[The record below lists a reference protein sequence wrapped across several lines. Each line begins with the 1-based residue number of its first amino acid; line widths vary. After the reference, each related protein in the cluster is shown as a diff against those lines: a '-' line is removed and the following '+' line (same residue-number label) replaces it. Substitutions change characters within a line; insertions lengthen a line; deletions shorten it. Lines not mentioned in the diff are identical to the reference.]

1 MRIHLKKMLPAGAA
15 ALLLAGCMAPGS
27 TGTQPQQPTADSPP
41 AAAAKEAPPKESK
54 SATKSGEKSTDQ
66 TGTKANDK
74 KSKAEQEAPK
84 TPKEALMA
92 EEKNLTA
99 AETEFVTAMN
109 EPETYA
115 GAVLE
120 AGREVCDRLEYLSK
134 VDPGI
139 LPAVLASGDIP
150 NAEEAAAHL
159 CPEFTPQLMEG
170 NGGFG
175 DGKVSVSDKA
185 VAGKSMKPGVYTAVS
200 PAGSCNWR
208 VVDKNGKLLAEGGI
222 EYGDAAEVKVTA
234 EAALVTSANC
244 YAWIPVK

>member
-1 MRIHLKKMLPAGAA
+1 MHTNLKKMLPAGAV
-15 ALLLAGCMAPGS
+15 ALLLAGCMTPGS
-27 TGTQPQQPTADSPP
+27 AGTQQLPMVTPP
-41 AAAAKEAPPKESK
+41 AVAAKDAPDKETK
-54 SATKSGEKSTDQ
+54 SAEKSDEKSTGQ
-66 TGTKANDK
+66 GSTKPSGE
-74 KSKAEQEAPK
+74 KSKAEQDAP
-84 TPKEALMA
+84 TSPKEALKA

-99 AETEFVTAMN
+99 AETEFVTVMN
-109 EPETYA
+109 EPETYM

-134 VDPGI
+134 VAPDI

-159 CPEFTPQLMEG
+159 CPEFTPQLKEG
-170 NGGFG
+170 TGGFG
-175 DGKVSVSDKA
+175 DGMMSVSDKA
-185 VAGKSMKPGVYTAVS
+185 VAGKKVKPGLYTAVS
-200 PAGSCNWR
+200 PADSCTWR

-234 EAALVTSANC
+234 AAASVTSANC